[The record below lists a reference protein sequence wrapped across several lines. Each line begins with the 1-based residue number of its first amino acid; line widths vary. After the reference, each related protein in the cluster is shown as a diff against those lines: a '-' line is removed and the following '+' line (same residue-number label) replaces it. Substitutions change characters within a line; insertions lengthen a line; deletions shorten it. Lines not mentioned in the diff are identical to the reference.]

1 MNEIGPT
8 PEIAMTEKEVSYDI
22 HYFVMFCLYLDGW
35 FAEITLAVLPCPII
49 ISILG
54 PVV

>member
-8 PEIAMTEKEVSYDI
+8 PEIAMTDTEDSCDI
-22 HYFVMFCLYLDGW
+22 LYFVMFCLYLDGL
-35 FAEITLAVLPCPII
+35 FAEITLEVLHCPII
-49 ISILG
+49 IRILG